1 MHRHKRFILAEQSCG
16 DDETWKLPSA
26 EPHMKPSMSQG
37 TVMAHPRFQEKDFTV
52 ATPEEFVRRFG
63 GTRVINK
70 VLIANNG
77 IAAVKC
83 MRSIRRWS
91 YEMFKNERAVRFVV
105 MVTPEDLKANAE
117 YIKMAD
123 HYVPVPGGANN
134 NNYANVELILD
145 IAVRTQVQAVWAGWG
160 HASENPKLPELLH
173 KNNIAFIGP
182 PEKAMWALGDKIASS
197 IVAQTADIPT
207 LPWSGSE
214 LKAQYGGKKIKISS
228 ELYKK
233 GCVTGIEDGLQAA
246 QKIGFPVMIKAS
258 EGGGGKG
265 IRKVENSEE
274 FANLFRQV
282 QAEVPGSPIFVMKL
296 ARCARHLEVQLL
308 ADQYGNAISLFGRD
322 CSIQRRHQK
331 IIEEAPA
338 VIAKPE
344 VFEDMEKAAV
354 RLAKMV
360 GYVSAGTVEYLY
372 DTEGNYY
379 FLELNPRLQV
389 EHPCTEMVADVNL
402 PAAQLQ
408 IAMGLPLN
416 RIKDIRLLYGESP
429 WGESDI
435 DFDIPRHKP
444 QPWGHVIAARI
455 TSENPDEGF
464 KPSSGTVQELNFR
477 SSKNVWGYFSVAAS
491 GGLHEFADSQF
502 GHCFSWGENRE
513 QARENLVIALKELS
527 IRGDFRTTVEYL
539 IKLLE
544 TPSFQ
549 DNSVDTS
556 WLDVL
561 IAERVQAEKPD
572 VLLGVICGAL
582 HIADRTILNGFQN
595 FQSSLER
602 GQIQGSNTLMNT
614 VDVELINDG
623 YKYKVQSTKSGPNTY
638 FLVMNGSFKEIE
650 VHRLSDG
657 GILLSVDGASYTTY
671 MREEVDRYRIVIG
684 NQTCIFEKE
693 NDPTLLRAPSA
704 GKLLNYLVE
713 DGGHVYA
720 GQAYAEIEVMKMV
733 MTVTASEAGSVFY
746 VKRPGAVLDA
756 GSVIA
761 HLELDDASL
770 VTKAQEYK
778 NQFPELDM
786 SVPTVGEK
794 LNHVHNSYRVIL
806 ENILSGYC
814 LPDPFHLAR
823 LREVIEKFM
832 ASLRDPSLPL
842 LELQEVIAS
851 ISGRIPI
858 SVEKKIRKLMTL
870 YERNITSVLAQFPS
884 QQIASVID
892 GHAATLQK
900 RSDRD
905 VFFLTTQGIVQLV
918 QRYRNGIRGR
928 MKSAVAKKNML
939 VTMLIDH
946 LWSNEPG
953 LTDELATTLNELTSL
968 NRSEH
973 SRVALR
979 ARQVLIAAH
988 QPAYELRH
996 NQMESIFLSAVD
1008 MYGHDF
1014 HPENLQKLILS
1025 ETSIFDIL
1033 HDFFYH
1039 TNKAVR
1045 NASLEVYVRRAYISY
1060 ELTCLQLLELSGE
1073 ISLVH
1078 FQFLLPSSHPN
1089 RIPLNKS
1096 EHGLI
1101 TSEIDFS
1108 LSMENCQRTGCM
1120 AAFETFEQ
1128 FEQYADEMLD
1138 VLEDFASPAVVS
1150 PKVLDALE
1158 SGSESRLST
1167 SINISTS
1174 LGDGRATQ
1182 DDGEKQV
1189 DPIHILSVGIKE
1201 KGDTDDSVLSRRFGD
1216 FCARHSDELKRRGIR
1231 RITFVILIKRQFP
1244 KFFTYRFRDGYAE
1257 DRIYRHLEPA
1267 MAFQLELN
1275 RMRTYDLEA
1284 LPTSNQKMHLY
1295 LGKAKVAKGQEVTDY
1310 RFFIRSI
1317 IRHSDLITKEASFEY
1332 LQNEAERVLLE
1343 AMDELEVAFSH
1354 PDSKRTD
1361 CNHIFLNFVPT
1372 VIMDPSKIEESVTA
1386 MVMRYGP
1393 RLWKLR
1399 VLQAEL
1405 KMTIRQSPNSKT
1417 TNVRLC
1423 LANES
1428 GYSLDLWLYKEVT
1441 DPKTGV
1447 IKFESYGN
1455 KQGPM
1460 HGLPISTPYLTKDY
1474 LQQKRFQ
1481 AQSAGTSYVY
1491 DFPDMFRQML
1501 DKLWR
1506 EYCEERPNENIPR
1519 PKQIMDYVE
1528 LVLEDDRLV
1537 EQKRLPGENNV
1548 GMVAWRMTLYTPEYP
1563 EGREIIVIANDI
1575 TYMIGSFGPQEDHI
1589 FCLAS
1594 ELARQ
1599 KKIPRI
1605 YIAAN
1610 SGARIGLAEEIKHL
1624 FRVAWEDPE
1633 EPDKGFKYLYLTTE
1647 DFTKVSA
1654 MNSVHAILIEDEGES
1669 RYKITDIIGKEDGL
1683 GVENLKY
1690 AGMIAG
1696 ESSSAYKEIVTI
1708 SMVTCRAIGIGSY
1721 LVRLGQRVIQIEN
1734 SHIILTGYQ
1743 ALNKLLGREVYASN
1757 NQLGGIQIMYNNGI
1771 SHKTDPHDLDGIYTI
1786 VKWLSYIPK
1795 DKLSPVPEIK
1805 SVDPVDREVGYIPTK
1820 APYDPRWM
1828 LAGRRNPSNPS
1839 LWESGFFDHGS
1850 WNEIMQPWAQTVV
1863 CGRARLGGIPVGVI
1877 AVETRTV
1884 ELNLPADPAN
1894 FDSEAKTVSQAGQ
1907 VWFPDSAYKTA
1918 QAIQDFSKEGLPL
1931 FIFANWRGFSG
1942 GMKDMY
1948 EQVVKFGA
1956 YIVDGLHAYTQPIII
1971 YIPPNGE
1978 LRGGAWVVVDPT
1990 INPRHMEMYADPESR
2005 GGVLEPEG
2013 IVEIKFRAKDLL
2025 KAIHRIDPV
2034 IKAAK
2039 EQIER
2044 PNTSQEVKIQQEQI
2058 IVKREKFL
2066 LPMYHQVAVHFADL
2080 HDTPERMHE
2089 KGVIQVQHHS
2099 FIAYLFQFK
2108 CTSFINMWREDIV
2121 PWRESRRVLF
2131 WRLKRRL
2138 LENRIVDDLISV
2150 QPNLS
2155 VGQCEAML
2163 RRWFVED
2170 KGTTSAYLWENNEA
2184 VVEWFLDQQAQD
2196 PSNSIIA
2203 NNIHCVKKD
2212 AVVQNIKS
2220 SLKECPEVLLDVA
2233 AELFQ
2238 HFSPQQRAEA
2248 LRTLSHLEPVSLPEQ
2263 DPAQSPQSSEPY
2275 MSNPYS
2281 NILIFYFVYLLN
2293 RNSMLMLIHT
2303 FLVLLSF
2310 SKHQVLKM
2318 KGGILFQK
2326 SPIFLNKRSWHYFV
2340 YFKSHALFIRGI
2352 RFGNWLLV
2360 EGRTK
2365 GCDKALQE
2373 FANSAANFTLCAI
2386 MNARPITLCE
2396 FCATNYTNVQVA
2408 YDQILKLE
2416 DESGAPCR
2424 KILINVDRLEILE
2437 NGYMYVQHLWKN
2449 GHCESCLEVVNGTI
2463 TDKLRNETQQF
2474 LKFYHKVNACFSH
2487 HYKNGSYNDSVCKDC
2502 KTIYDDMNDFY
2513 EKLKNIQGEG
2523 NICVDIVDSVNTTR
2537 ADWSELLSCDRKEIK
2552 LEIGLVVALVVVG
2565 LLPMVFYTSTKH
2577 LASHAGTRLSQQ
2589 KRLVQ
2594 TFTVNSPSTR
2604 R

>member
-1 MHRHKRFILAEQSCG
+1 MKICSFFRAVHQDRAPAIVTMDSGGEAISTSQEKRQEQEKVNFIVGCEDGHDDNQQEVEGEIPEEEASDLFPTEGNPPTRENSSSSSLNSMFVLAE
-16 DDETWKLPSA
+16 KRKRLR
-26 EPHMKPSMSQG
+26 PSMSQG
-37 TVMAHPRFQEKDFTV
+37 TVVVQPKQEKDFTV
-52 ATPEEFVRRFG
+52 GTPEEFVRRFG
-63 GTRVINK
+63 GTKVINK

-91 YEMFKNERAVRFVV
+91 YEMFRNERAVRFVV

-123 HYVPVPGGANN
+123 HYVPVPGGSNN
-134 NNYANVELILD
+134 NNYANVELIVD
-145 IAVRTQVQAVWAGWG
+145 IANRTQVQAVWAGWG

-173 KNNIAFIGP
+173 KNNISFIGP
-182 PEKAMWALGDKIASS
+182 SEKAMWALGDKIASNF
-197 IVAQTADIPT
+197 VAQTAEVPT
-207 LPWSGSE
+207 LPWSGNE
-214 LKAQYGGKKIKISS
+214 LKAQYIGKKIKISS
-228 ELYKK
+228 DLYKK
-233 GCVTGIEDGLQAA
+233 GCVSNPEEGLLAA

-265 IRKVENSEE
+265 IRKVEASEE
-274 FANLFRQV
+274 FASAFRQV

-372 DTEGNYY
+372 DTDGNYY

-408 IAMGLPLN
+408 ISMGLPLS
-416 RIKDIRLLYGESP
+416 RIKDIRQLYGETP
-429 WGESDI
+429 WGDSPI
-435 DFDIPRHKP
+435 DFDNPRHKP

-549 DNSVDTS
+549 DNSIDTA

-572 VLLGVICGAL
+572 IMLGVICGAL
-582 HIADRTILNGFQN
+582 HIGDRTVLNSFQH
-595 FQSSLER
+595 FQTSLER
-602 GQIQGSNTLMNT
+602 GQIQGSNTLSNT
-614 VDVELINDG
+614 MDVELIHEG
-623 YKYKVQSTKSGPNTY
+623 FKYKVQATKSGPNSY
-638 FLVMNGSFKEIE
+638 FLVMNGSWKEIE
-650 VHRLSDG
+650 VHRMSDG
-657 GILLSVDGASYTTY
+657 GILLSVDGSSFTTY
-671 MREEVDRYRIVIG
+671 MREEVDRYRIVVG
-684 NQTCIFEKE
+684 NQTCVFEKE
-693 NDPTLLRAPSA
+693 NDPSLLRSPSA
-704 GKLLNYLVE
+704 GKLLNYLIE
-713 DGGHVYA
+713 DGGHVNA

-733 MTVTASEAGSVFY
+733 MTLTASEAGSVFY

-756 GSVIA
+756 GSLIA

-770 VTKAQEYK
+770 VTKAQDYK
-778 NQFPELDM
+778 GQFPELEV
-786 SVPTVGEK
+786 STPVVGDK
-794 LNHVHNSYRVIL
+794 LNHVHASYRVML

-814 LPDPFHLAR
+814 LPDPYHQAR

-832 ASLRDPSLPL
+832 SSLRDPSLPL

-858 SVEKKIRKLMTL
+858 SVEKKIRKLMAL

-892 GHAATLQK
+892 SHAATLQK
-900 RSDRD
+900 RADRD
-905 VFFLTTQGIVQLV
+905 VFFLTTQSIVQLV

-928 MKSAVAKKNML
+928 MKSAVHELLRQYYAVESQFQQGSYDKCVTAIRDRNKDDMAAVTATIFSHAQVAKKNML

-1014 HPENLQKLILS
+1014 HPENLQKLIMS

-1039 TNKAVR
+1039 SNKAVC

-1073 ISLVH
+1073 ISVIH
-1078 FQFLLPSSHPN
+1078 FQFLLPSAHPN
-1089 RIPLNKS
+1089 RIPHNKRRTD
-1096 EHGLI
+1096 
-1101 TSEIDFS
+1101 TSGEPPEAPLS
-1108 LSMENCQRTGCM
+1108 LTNCQRTGCM
-1120 AAFETFEQ
+1120 AAFESFSQ

-1138 VLEDFASPAVVS
+1138 LLEDLASPAVVS
-1150 PKVLDALE
+1150 PKVLEAVE

-1167 SINISTS
+1167 SINISMS
-1174 LGDGRATQ
+1174 VGDGRANPDEIQ
-1182 DDGEKQV
+1182 KQTE
-1189 DPIHILSVGIKE
+1189 PIHILSVGIMD
-1201 KGDTDDSVLSRRFGD
+1201 KGDTDDSTLSRMFGG
-1216 FCARHSDELKRRGIR
+1216 FCSNTREELAKRGIR
-1231 RITFVILIKRQFP
+1231 RITFAVLVRRQFP
-1244 KFFTYRFRDGYAE
+1244 KFFTYRSRDNFTE

-1310 RFFIRSI
+1310 RFFVRSI

-1332 LQNEAERVLLE
+1332 LQNEAERILLE

-1354 PDSKRTD
+1354 PQAKRTD

-1372 VIMDPSKIEESVTA
+1372 VIMDAAKIEESVTS
-1386 MVMRYGP
+1386 MVLRYGP

-1405 KMTIRQSPNSKT
+1405 KMTIRPSPNSKM

-1423 LANES
+1423 LANDS
-1428 GYSLDLWLYKEVT
+1428 GYSLDIWVYKELT
-1441 DPKTGV
+1441 DLKTGV
-1447 IKFESYGN
+1447 IKFEAYGN

-1460 HGLPISTPYLTKDY
+1460 HGLPISIPYVTKDY

-1481 AQSAGTSYVY
+1481 AQSAGTTYVY
-1491 DFPDMFRQML
+1491 DVPDMFRQMTE
-1501 DKLWR
+1501 KLWK
-1506 EYCEERPNENIPR
+1506 EFIEERPTEQLVIPL
-1519 PKQIMDYVE
+1519 KVLDSVE
-1528 LVLEDDRLV
+1528 LVLEGDDHLV
-1537 EQKRLPGENNV
+1537 EQKRLPGENSV
-1548 GMVAWRMTLYTPEYP
+1548 GMIAWHLTLHTPEYP
-1563 EGREIIVIANDI
+1563 SGRDIIVIANDI
-1575 TYMIGSFGPQEDHI
+1575 TFLIGSFGPREDLV

-1594 ELARQ
+1594 ELAR
-1599 KKIPRI
+1599 KLKIPRI

-1610 SGARIGLAEEIKHL
+1610 SGARIGLAEEIKSL
-1624 FRVAWEDPE
+1624 FKVAWEDAE
-1633 EPDKGFKYLYLTTE
+1633 EPDKGFKYLYLTPE

-1654 MNSVHAILIEDEGES
+1654 MNSVHAILIDDEGEP
-1669 RYKITDIIGKEDGL
+1669 RYKITDIIGKDDGL
-1683 GVENLKY
+1683 GVENLQY

-1696 ESSSAYKEIVTI
+1696 ETSKAYKEVVTI

-1734 SHIILTGYQ
+1734 SHIILTGYS

-1771 SHKTDPHDLDGIYTI
+1771 SHKTEPRDLDGIYTI
-1786 VKWLSYIPK
+1786 LKWLSYIPK
-1795 DKLSPVPEIK
+1795 DKLSPVPFINP
-1805 SVDPVDREVGYIPTK
+1805 VDPVDREVGYMPTK

-1828 LAGRRNPSNPS
+1828 LEGRQSPSNS
-1839 LWESGFFDHGS
+1839 DEWESGFFDRGS
-1850 WNEIMQPWAQTVV
+1850 WEEIMSPWAQTVV

-1894 FDSEAKTVSQAGQ
+1894 LDSEAKTVSQAGQ

-1918 QAIQDFSKEGLPL
+1918 QAIL
-1931 FIFANWRGFSG
+1931 
-1942 GMKDMY
+1942 
-1948 EQVVKFGA
+1948 
-1956 YIVDGLHAYTQPIII
+1956 
-1971 YIPPNGE
+1971 
-1978 LRGGAWVVVDPT
+1978 
-1990 INPRHMEMYADPESR
+1990 
-2005 GGVLEPEG
+2005 
-2013 IVEIKFRAKDLL
+2013 DLL
-2025 KAIHRIDPV
+2025 MFI
-2034 IKAAK
+2034 
-2039 EQIER
+2039 
-2044 PNTSQEVKIQQEQI
+2044 
-2058 IVKREKFL
+2058 L
-2066 LPMYHQVAVHFADL
+2066 L
-2080 HDTPERMHE
+2080 
-2089 KGVIQVQHHS
+2089 
-2099 FIAYLFQFK
+2099 
-2108 CTSFINMWREDIV
+2108 
-2121 PWRESRRVLF
+2121 
-2131 WRLKRRL
+2131 
-2138 LENRIVDDLISV
+2138 LI
-2150 QPNLS
+2150 L
-2155 VGQCEAML
+2155 
-2163 RRWFVED
+2163 
-2170 KGTTSAYLWENNEA
+2170 
-2184 VVEWFLDQQAQD
+2184 
-2196 PSNSIIA
+2196 
-2203 NNIHCVKKD
+2203 
-2212 AVVQNIKS
+2212 
-2220 SLKECPEVLLDVA
+2220 
-2233 AELFQ
+2233 
-2238 HFSPQQRAEA
+2238 
-2248 LRTLSHLEPVSLPEQ
+2248 
-2263 DPAQSPQSSEPY
+2263 
-2275 MSNPYS
+2275 
-2281 NILIFYFVYLLN
+2281 
-2293 RNSMLMLIHT
+2293 
-2303 FLVLLSF
+2303 
-2310 SKHQVLKM
+2310 
-2318 KGGILFQK
+2318 
-2326 SPIFLNKRSWHYFV
+2326 
-2340 YFKSHALFIRGI
+2340 
-2352 RFGNWLLV
+2352 
-2360 EGRTK
+2360 
-2365 GCDKALQE
+2365 
-2373 FANSAANFTLCAI
+2373 
-2386 MNARPITLCE
+2386 
-2396 FCATNYTNVQVA
+2396 
-2408 YDQILKLE
+2408 
-2416 DESGAPCR
+2416 
-2424 KILINVDRLEILE
+2424 
-2437 NGYMYVQHLWKN
+2437 
-2449 GHCESCLEVVNGTI
+2449 
-2463 TDKLRNETQQF
+2463 
-2474 LKFYHKVNACFSH
+2474 
-2487 HYKNGSYNDSVCKDC
+2487 
-2502 KTIYDDMNDFY
+2502 
-2513 EKLKNIQGEG
+2513 
-2523 NICVDIVDSVNTTR
+2523 
-2537 ADWSELLSCDRKEIK
+2537 
-2552 LEIGLVVALVVVG
+2552 
-2565 LLPMVFYTSTKH
+2565 
-2577 LASHAGTRLSQQ
+2577 
-2589 KRLVQ
+2589 
-2594 TFTVNSPSTR
+2594 
-2604 R
+2604 